1 MCMSEIIITSD
12 NFESEILQADK
23 PVLVDFWAPW
33 CGPCKMIAPAIT
45 QLAEK
50 YAGKLLVA
58 KVNVDEV
65 VSVASKFN
73 VNSIPTLMVFKDGEV
88 VDQRIGAASLSVI
101 EGFVKPYL

>member
-1 MCMSEIIITSD
+1 MSEIIITSE

-33 CGPCKMIAPAIT
+33 CGPCKMIAPAVA
-45 QLAEK
+45 QLSEK

-73 VNSIPTLMVFKDGEV
+73 VNSIPTMMIFKNGEV

-101 EGFVKPYL
+101 EGFVKNHL

>member
-1 MCMSEIIITSD
+1 MSEIIITSE
-12 NFESEILQADK
+12 NFESEVLQADK

-33 CGPCKMIAPAIT
+33 CGPCKMIAPAVA
-45 QLAEK
+45 QLSEK

-73 VNSIPTLMVFKDGEV
+73 VNSIPTLMIFKNGEV

-101 EGFVKPYL
+101 EGFVKNHL

>member
-1 MCMSEIIITSD
+1 MSEIIITSD

-33 CGPCKMIAPAIT
+33 CGPCKMIAPAIA
-45 QLAEK
+45 QLSEK

-65 VSVASKFN
+65 VSVASKFS
-73 VNSIPTLMVFKDGEV
+73 VSSIPTLMIFKNGEV
-88 VDQRIGAASLSVI
+88 VDQRIGAASLSVL
-101 EGFVKPYL
+101 EGFVKPYI

>member
-1 MCMSEIIITSD
+1 MSEIIITSD
-12 NFESEILQADK
+12 TFESEILQADK

-33 CGPCKMIAPAIT
+33 CGPCKMIAPALT

-65 VSVASKFN
+65 VSVASKFS
-73 VNSIPTLMVFKDGEV
+73 VNSIPTLMVFKNGEV
-88 VDQRIGAASLSVI
+88 VDQRIGAASLSVL
-101 EGFVKPYL
+101 EAFVKPYL

>member
-1 MCMSEIIITSD
+1 MSEIIITSD

-33 CGPCKMIAPAIT
+33 CGPCKMIAPAIA

-58 KVNVDEV
+58 RVNVDEV

-73 VNSIPTLMVFKDGEV
+73 VNSIPTLMIFKNGEV
-88 VDQRIGAASLSVI
+88 VDQRIGAASLAVI
-101 EGFVKPYL
+101 EGFVKQHL

>member
-1 MCMSEIIITSD
+1 MSEIIITSD
-12 NFESEILQADK
+12 NFESEILQADL

-33 CGPCKMIAPAIT
+33 CGPCKMIAPALT

-65 VSVASKFN
+65 ASVASKFS
-73 VNSIPTLMVFKDGEV
+73 VSSIPTLMIFKNGEV
-88 VDQRIGAASLSVI
+88 VDQRIGAASLSVL
-101 EGFVKPYL
+101 EGFVKQHL

>member
-1 MCMSEIIITSD
+1 MSEIIITSD

-33 CGPCKMIAPAIT
+33 CGPCKMIAPAIS

>member
-1 MCMSEIIITSD
+1 MSEIIITSD
-12 NFESEILQADK
+12 NFESEILQADL

-33 CGPCKMIAPAIT
+33 CGPCKMIAPALT

>member
-1 MCMSEIIITSD
+1 MSEIIITSD